1 MTSNDGLQNR
11 HEPFS
16 PHPAHFTVMAVT
28 GVRWVR
34 FNLVGMMG
42 FVLQTT
48 MLFALV
54 RWAGLAAA
62 PAVTI
67 AVLATV
73 SHNFLWHEYFTWPD
87 LPRESR
93 LERWLS
99 FHLSTGILS
108 VVSNVAVTMMVA
120 RVTKLPLVV
129 CNAIAVAIVSTA
141 NFWVSD
147 RLIFRCAG
155 NGLSSDT

>member
-1 MTSNDGLQNR
+1 
-11 HEPFS
+11 
-16 PHPAHFTVMAVT
+16 MAVT

-34 FNLVGMMG
+34 FNVVGLMG

-54 RWAGLAAA
+54 RWGGLGAAA
-62 PAVTI
+62 AVAI

-93 LERWLS
+93 LKRWLS
-99 FHLSTGILS
+99 FHLATGILS
-108 VVSNVAVTMMVA
+108 VVSNVAVTMLVA
-120 RVTKLPLVV
+120 RMTTLPLVA

-147 RLIFRCAG
+147 RLIFRCVG
-155 NGLSSDT
+155 NSLSSDT

>member
-1 MTSNDGLQNR
+1 M
-11 HEPFS
+11 
-16 PHPAHFTVMAVT
+16 MAVT

-34 FNLVGMMG
+34 FNLVGIMG

-48 MLFALV
+48 MLVALV
-54 RWAGLAAA
+54 RWTGLGAAG
-62 PAVTI
+62 AVTL
-67 AVLATV
+67 AVLAAV
-73 SHNFLWHEYFTWPD
+73 SHNFVWHEYFTWPD

-93 LERWLS
+93 LRRWLS

-108 VVSNVAVTMMVA
+108 VVSNVAVTEMVA
-120 RVTKLPLVV
+120 RATTLPLVA
-129 CNAIAVAIVSTA
+129 CNVIAVAIVSTA

>member
-1 MTSNDGLQNR
+1 MSVN
-11 HEPFS
+11 
-16 PHPAHFTVMAVT
+16 

-34 FNLVGMMG
+34 FNLVGIMG

-54 RWAGLAAA
+54 RWAGLGAAG
-62 PAVTI
+62 AVTI
-67 AVLATV
+67 AVLAAV
-73 SHNFLWHEYFTWPD
+73 SHNFVWHEYFTWPN

-93 LERWLS
+93 FRRWLS
-99 FHLSTGILS
+99 FHLSTGMLS
-108 VVSNVAVTMMVA
+108 VVSNVAVTLMVA
-120 RVTKLPLVV
+120 KATTLPLVA
-129 CNAIAVAIVSTA
+129 CNAVAVAIVSTA

-155 NGLSSDT
+155 NGLSSRT

>member
-1 MTSNDGLQNR
+1 MMSG
-11 HEPFS
+11 
-16 PHPAHFTVMAVT
+16 A

-34 FNLVGMMG
+34 FNLVGVMG

-54 RWAGLAAA
+54 RWAGLGAAA
-62 PAVTI
+62 AVTI
-67 AVLATV
+67 AVLAAV
-73 SHNFLWHEYFTWPD
+73 SHNFVWHEYFTWPD

-93 LERWLS
+93 FKRWLS

-108 VVSNVAVTMMVA
+108 VVSNVVVTMMLA
-120 RVTKLPLVV
+120 KLTMLPIVV
-129 CNAIAVAIVSTA
+129 CNASAVVMISLA

-147 RLIFRCAG
+147 RVIFRCAG
-155 NGLSSDT
+155 NGSSSDM

>member
-1 MTSNDGLQNR
+1 
-11 HEPFS
+11 
-16 PHPAHFTVMAVT
+16 MAVT

-34 FNLVGMMG
+34 FNLVGVMG
-42 FVLQTT
+42 FVLQST

-54 RWAGLAAA
+54 RWAGLGAAV
-62 PAVTI
+62 AVTI

-73 SHNFLWHEYFTWPD
+73 SHNFVWHEYFTWPD

-93 LERWLS
+93 LRRWLS

-120 RVTKLPLVV
+120 KATKLPLVAS
-129 CNAIAVAIVSTA
+129 NAIAVAIVSTA
-141 NFWVSD
+141 NYWISD

>member
-1 MTSNDGLQNR
+1 
-11 HEPFS
+11 
-16 PHPAHFTVMAVT
+16 MAVT

-42 FVLQTT
+42 FALQMT

-54 RWAGLAAA
+54 RWAGLGAAG
-62 PAVTI
+62 AVSI
-67 AVLATV
+67 AVLAAV
-73 SHNFLWHEYFTWPD
+73 SHNFVWHEYFTWPE
-87 LPRESR
+87 LPRESW
-93 LERWLS
+93 LKRWLS

-120 RVTKLPLVV
+120 KVTTLPLVV

-147 RLIFRCAG
+147 RLIFRCVG
-155 NGLSSDT
+155 NGPSSAT